1 MIRVLLNNIGWKL
14 LALGIAVALW
24 LIFVGSPEL
33 LTSVIAHIQY
43 QNVPA
48 GLEMSSDAPERIYLE
63 VKGPAARMRNFD
75 ASRTAVVFDLS
86 GVHRAGAY
94 TFKVDPSN
102 IVDLPA
108 GMELVRAVPGQVR
121 LQFEQRVSAEVPVR
135 VRFSSPPPEGY
146 RVVREVVNPPR
157 LAIIGPES
165 RVRQVGYVETDPI
178 DLSRTVGETQ
188 FRVHTFIPD
197 PQVRFVS
204 SPEVEVTVGLEK
216 TAQGGAVT
224 DDGAAT
230 VRH

>member
-1 MIRVLLNNIGWKL
+1 MIRALFDNIGWKL
-14 LALGIAVALW
+14 LALGIALALW

-33 LTSVIAHIQY
+33 LTSVVAHVQY

-48 GLEMSSDAPERIYLE
+48 DLEMSSEAPERIYLE
-63 VKGPAARMRNFD
+63 VQGPGTRMRGFD

-86 GVHRAGAY
+86 GVHRAGEY
-94 TFKVDPSN
+94 TFEVDPSN

-121 LQFEQRVSAEVPVR
+121 LHFEQRVSAEVSVR

-146 RVVREVVNPPR
+146 RIIREEVSPSR
-157 LAIIGPES
+157 LTIIGPES

-178 DLSRTVGETQ
+178 DLSRVVGEAQ

-204 SPEVEVTVGLEK
+204 SSEVEVFIGLEK
-216 TAQGGAVT
+216 TVEGGVVA
-224 DDGAAT
+224 DEGAAT

>member
-1 MIRVLLNNIGWKL
+1 MIRALLNNLGWKL
-14 LALGIAVALW
+14 LALGIALALW

-48 GLEMSSDAPERIYLE
+48 DLEMSSEAPERIYLE
-63 VKGPAARMRNFD
+63 VQGPATRMRNFD

-86 GVHRAGAY
+86 GVHRPGDY
-94 TFKVDPSN
+94 TFPVNPSN

-121 LQFEQRVSAEVPVR
+121 LHFEPRVSAEVPVR

-146 RVVREVVNPPR
+146 HVVKEEVSPPR
-157 LAIIGPES
+157 LTIIGPES
-165 RVRQVGYVETDPI
+165 RVRQVGYVESDSI
-178 DLSRTVGETQ
+178 DLSHVIGEAQ
-188 FRVHTFIPD
+188 FRVHAFIPD
-197 PQVRFVS
+197 PQVRFAS
-204 SPEVEVTVGLEK
+204 SSEVEVFVRLEK
-216 TAQGGAVT
+216 TAQGGVAGHE
-224 DDGAAT
+224 GAAT